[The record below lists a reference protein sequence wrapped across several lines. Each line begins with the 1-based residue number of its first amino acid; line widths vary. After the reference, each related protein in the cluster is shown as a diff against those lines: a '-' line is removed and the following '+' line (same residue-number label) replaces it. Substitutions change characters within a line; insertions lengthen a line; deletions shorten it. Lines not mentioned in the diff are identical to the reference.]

1 MAQPTK
7 STRLHRDLR
16 GASTP
21 ADAISG
27 PVVSMRRFYE
37 TARRSAIGRGF
48 PLGPTAGHHPRL
60 PRKKETFFRLFT
72 YYSTVFKFLLT
83 DGWSG
88 RRIGGVLPVFRL

>member
-21 ADAISG
+21 ADGICG

-37 TARRSAIGRGF
+37 TARRSAIDRGF
-48 PLGPTAGHHPRL
+48 FLGPPVGRRPRL
-60 PRKKETFFRLFT
+60 PFKTNII
-72 YYSTVFKFLLT
+72 STIYIFYNRV
-83 DGWSG
+83 
-88 RRIGGVLPVFRL
+88 

>member
-21 ADAISG
+21 ADGICG

-37 TARRSAIGRGF
+37 TARRSAIDRGLS
-48 PLGPTAGHHPRL
+48 LGPP
-60 PRKKETFFRLFT
+60 
-72 YYSTVFKFLLT
+72 V
-83 DGWSG
+83 G
-88 RRIGGVLPVFRL
+88 RRPASLSKIYKISSIYIFYNRV